1 MKELN
6 EINKKEET
14 CCETAVPK
22 TTVEDELHWA
32 RVRIEELINE
42 RNGLLD
48 KLSREEKTKDAL
60 IDCLSKEHEQRVRA
74 YEQTDWYCKR
84 LDVYRSAIN
93 DIAEKCRDVLK
104 DNNTSRTTVKRL
116 AKAIFDITYRF

>member
-6 EINKKEET
+6 EINKKET
-14 CCETAVPK
+14 CCETAVVSK
-22 TTVEDELHWA
+22 TVEDELHWA
-32 RVRIEELINE
+32 RIRIEELINE

-74 YEQTDWYCKR
+74 YEQTEYYCKR
-84 LDVYRSAIN
+84 LDGYRSAI
-93 DIAEKCRDVLK
+93 DEIAKTCHNILK
-104 DNNTSRTTVKRL
+104 DNNASRTTVKRL
-116 AKAIFDITYRF
+116 AKAIFDVTYRF